1 MSKPLCDEASIF
13 ENHHATKPPKV
24 KCPICLNFKMS
35 KSQHKEIPS
44 MFSHSLFWKP
54 NIKNM
59 QIGFV
64 DCRMLDLV
72 FNPFDTVSTFL
83 YLTFHFTVMSNGR
96 VKR

>member
-1 MSKPLCDEASIF
+1 
-13 ENHHATKPPKV
+13 
-24 KCPICLNFKMS
+24 
-35 KSQHKEIPS
+35 

-96 VKR
+96 VKRL